1 MAVRVN
7 HLKKLTMKQYEIIKE
22 LSLIGASIMLEAVGL
37 DEEQQEALESLIS
50 MCGGAEID
58 DNGQCIFEFN
68 FNERCIELY
77 NESIFWKELAERLS
91 IRDTLIELGATVDE
105 ENIEKYEK
113 KKKDY
118 FEKYS
123 REFKIEGYSNK
134 LLPY

>member
-68 FNERCIELY
+68 FNERYIELY

-123 REFKIEGYSNK
+123 REFKIDGYSNK